1 MAVGFSV
8 MSLTMSQDY
17 YNYEFCDYYDPY
29 YDECI
34 GKGGKPKPGQPNK
47 KSEAPSTVEAAD
59 IKKEELMAPAL
70 FL

>member
-1 MAVGFSV
+1 M
-8 MSLTMSQDY
+8 MSLTMCQDY

-47 KSEAPSTVEAAD
+47 KDKAQSIIDTAN
-59 IKKEELMAPAL
+59 IKDELMDPAL
-70 FL
+70 FI